1 MPGSP
6 HPILE
11 TLGITIRVLRQQRGL
26 SQEALANLA
35 HIDRSYMSG
44 IERGR
49 RNISLLNMARI
60 ATALRVPLTDL
71 LSSVTGVHAASAP
84 SPTAIAGLQRASTAV
99 ADLAETLRTYH
110 EQRAGAGE
118 WQLGESL
125 SLS

>member
-1 MPGSP
+1 MPGSL

-11 TLGITIRVLRQQRGL
+11 TLGVTIRLLRQQRGL

-60 ATALRVPLTDL
+60 ATALRVSLTDL
-71 LSSVTGVHAASAP
+71 LSSVAGVHAASA
-84 SPTAIAGLQRASTAV
+84 SSTAAVEGMHRASEAV
-99 ADLAETLRTYH
+99 ADLAETLRTNQ
-110 EQRAGAGE
+110 EERTRTDE
-118 WQLGESL
+118 WQPGESL